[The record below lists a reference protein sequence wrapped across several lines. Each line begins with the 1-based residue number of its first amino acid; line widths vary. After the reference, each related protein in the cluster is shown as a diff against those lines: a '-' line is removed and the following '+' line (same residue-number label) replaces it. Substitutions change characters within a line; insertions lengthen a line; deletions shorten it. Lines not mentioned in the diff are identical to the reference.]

1 MLTPLINDE
10 VPLLEIMGIHS
21 SLSLLLL
28 IPGVG
33 PLVEGI

>member
-1 MLTPLINDE
+1 MLTPLINNE
-10 VPLLEIMGIHS
+10 VPSLENLGIHS